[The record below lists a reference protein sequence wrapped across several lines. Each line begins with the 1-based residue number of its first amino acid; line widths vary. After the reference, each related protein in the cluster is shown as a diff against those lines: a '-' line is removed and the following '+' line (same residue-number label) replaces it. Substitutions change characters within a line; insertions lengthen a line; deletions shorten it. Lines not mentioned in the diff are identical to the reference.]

1 MAALDIMFCL
11 PDFAGGGAQRVM
23 LTLINSYKNANV
35 KSVVLQD
42 KGPLRDSIS
51 LHCDILNLNSRSAR
65 SGLFSLARTFKK
77 ERPEIVFSTM
87 AYFNFVVMLGLLIS
101 RHKPQR
107 IVLREANTPS
117 STLNATALSSF
128 YRYLYR
134 WLYNRADVIVCN
146 SNQVRAELEQL
157 KVNQNKIHLIPNPVD
172 VKSIRRK
179 ARIARQFPDFDNP
192 SLPLFVS
199 IGRLTEQKGMDRL
212 IDFLSQ
218 MKTPANLL
226 IIGDGPQ
233 AAALSTQINGN
244 NLSGRISVLGYQ
256 DNPFPLLVKATAFLL
271 ASYWEGLP
279 NVGLESLALGKQVI
293 ATSTSG
299 GLVDLCGSVSTDTL
313 IIAKD
318 DAHFI
323 AAMDKSAQEKGVCE
337 TALSDC
343 KLPDHYHQDNV
354 IKRYKMALAHTEM
367 LR

>member
-1 MAALDIMFCL
+1 MGAPDIMFCL

-35 KSVVLQD
+35 KSVVLQER
-42 KGPLRDSIS
+42 GPLRDSIS
-51 LHCDILNLNSRSAR
+51 LYCDILNLNSRSAR
-65 SGLFSLARTFKK
+65 SGLFSLAKTFKE
-77 ERPEIVFSTM
+77 ERPQVVFSTM
-87 AYFNFVVMLGLLIS
+87 AYFNFAVMLGLLIS
-101 RHKPQR
+101 GHKPQR

-117 STLNATALSSF
+117 STLKATAFSGL
-128 YRYLYR
+128 YRHLYR
-134 WLYNRADVIVCN
+134 WLYNRADIIICN
-146 SNQVRAELEQL
+146 SNQVRTELERL
-157 KVNQNKIHLIPNPVD
+157 KVNQNKVHLIPNPVD

-179 ARIARQFPDFDNP
+179 ARIASQFPDFDNP

-212 IDFLSQ
+212 VGFLSQ

-233 AAALSTQINGN
+233 AAALLTQINDN

-256 DNPFPLLVKATAFLL
+256 NNPFPFLVKATAFLL
-271 ASYWEGLP
+271 ASHWEGLP

-299 GLVDLCGSVSTDTL
+299 GLVDLCGTVSTDTL
-313 IIAKD
+313 IIAED

-323 AAMDKSAQEKGVCE
+323 AAMDKSAQENGVCE
-337 TALSDC
+337 SALADC
-343 KLPDHYHQDNV
+343 KLPELYHQNNV
-354 IKRYKMALAHTEM
+354 IKRYKKALTPTEM
-367 LR
+367 CR